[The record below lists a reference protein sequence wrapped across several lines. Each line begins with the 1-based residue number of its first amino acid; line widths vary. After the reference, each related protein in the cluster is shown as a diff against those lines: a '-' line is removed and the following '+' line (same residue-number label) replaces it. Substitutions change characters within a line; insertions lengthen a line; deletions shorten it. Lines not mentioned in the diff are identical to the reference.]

1 MAYDTIKKETQEATG
16 RAAEEKAMK
25 DQDRSVKQRPVI
37 VESLDEVD
45 PNGIDQH
52 APGAKVDAGK
62 IFADDIMSQF
72 AHALWAV
79 CELGTFGATKYSL
92 GGWQHVEDGERR
104 YANARMRHQLKKW
117 QGQEIDPDSNVTELT
132 AVAWNALAQLELE
145 LRRQENE

>member
-52 APGAKVDAGK
+52 APGAKVD
-62 IFADDIMSQF
+62 
-72 AHALWAV
+72 
-79 CELGTFGATKYSL
+79 GATKYSL